1 MSNNNY
7 NEQKRKYY
15 APFSYKKGNKR
26 GERSPVDNDDIQN
39 IVTNLLVI
47 NNYLQLTEKLLFHM

>member
-47 NNYLQLTEKLLFHM
+47 NNYL